1 MKKPSIRT
9 TQLQLLDKVA
19 IKPKPMDISIP
30 GTGNT
35 GEGANHGLEC
45 NTQKLSHW
53 QTVFS
58 LMLPAPGEGVHTI

>member
-9 TQLQLLDKVA
+9 KQLQLLDKVA

-35 GEGANHGLEC
+35 GEGADHGLEC
-45 NTQKLSHW
+45 NAQKPSH
-53 QTVFS
+53 
-58 LMLPAPGEGVHTI
+58 